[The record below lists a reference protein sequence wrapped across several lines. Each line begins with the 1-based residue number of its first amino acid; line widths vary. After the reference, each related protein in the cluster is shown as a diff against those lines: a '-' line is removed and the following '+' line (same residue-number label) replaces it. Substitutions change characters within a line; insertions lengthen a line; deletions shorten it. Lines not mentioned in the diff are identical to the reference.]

1 MEDGDGGAES
11 VPDLSHRCAVLASQR
26 FIPLRS
32 KWESLSVPRHDER
45 RRYLYDQRGGG
56 RSVAAGRR

>member
-26 FIPLRS
+26 FYS
-32 KWESLSVPRHDER
+32 TSLEMGISVGPP
-45 RRYLYDQRGGG
+45 
-56 RSVAAGRR
+56 S